1 MLVPKHARREIAARV
16 KGSYE
21 RLEGGGGW
29 IGATQY
35 F

>member
-1 MLVPKHARREIAARV
+1 MQQIQNYQ
-16 KGSYE
+16 SE
-21 RLEGGGGW
+21 RIVWATRGGGW